1 MTTLEATPALSRPR
15 IDLALAFKGGW
26 RVFAA
31 DIVPLLLGGLITL
44 VLSVVTLG
52 VMAGPLVAGL
62 YKMAVGRVRDGKPA
76 EISDLFDCME
86 RFGAFFAAALVLIL
100 LIGLASLTIVG
111 GVVLATVWMYVFPL
125 MVDRGLS
132 LGEAMKTSYHLV
144 VDHGFWE
151 HLALT
156 ILLIALDA
164 IAHGPLALIT
174 TPFTIATLTAAY
186 FVADGRGDL
195 VERV

>member
-52 VMAGPLVAGL
+52 IMAGPLVAGL
-62 YKMAVGRVRDGKPA
+62 YKMVVGRVRDGKPA

-111 GVVLATVWMYVFPL
+111 GVVLSTVWMYVFPL

-156 ILLIALDA
+156 ILLIALDG

>member
-1 MTTLEATPALSRPR
+1 MTTIEAAPSLSRPR
-15 IDLALAFKGGW
+15 IDIALAFKGGW

-52 VMAGPLVAGL
+52 IMAGPLFAGL

-76 EISDLFDCME
+76 EISDLFDCLD
-86 RFGAFFAAALVLIL
+86 RFGAFFAAALVLGL

-111 GVVLATVWMYVFPL
+111 GILLATVWMYVFPL
-125 MVDRGLS
+125 MVDRGMG
-132 LGEAMKTSYHLV
+132 LGEAMKTSYHMV
-144 VDHGFWE
+144 VDLGFWE
-151 HLALT
+151 HLAMV
-156 ILLIALDA
+156 ILLIALNA
-164 IAHGPLALIT
+164 IADGPLALLAI
-174 TPFTIATLTAAY
+174 PFNVATVTAAY

-195 VERV
+195 AERV

>member
-1 MTTLEATPALSRPR
+1 
-15 IDLALAFKGGW
+15 
-26 RVFAA
+26 
-31 DIVPLLLGGLITL
+31 
-44 VLSVVTLG
+44 
-52 VMAGPLVAGL
+52 
-62 YKMAVGRVRDGKPA
+62 
-76 EISDLFDCME
+76 ME

-111 GVVLATVWMYVFPL
+111 GVVLSTVWMYVFPL

-132 LGEAMKTSYHLV
+132 LGEAMKTSYHMV

-156 ILLIALDA
+156 ILLIALDG